1 MKLSRMQLHITSGNI
16 QAKDS
21 PNMKFMDTQI
31 IVTVVLIGI
40 IAGMLSGLVGIGG
53 GLVIVPA
60 LVYFLGMSQHSA
72 QGTSLALILLPV
84 GILAVLSY
92 YKQGHIDMKIVGL
105 LAIGFVVGSYF
116 GSKIALGL
124 PQETIRKIFAVL
136 MILVAV
142 KMIFFDSRKPNKTTS
157 SGTELKKNG

>member
-1 MKLSRMQLHITSGNI
+1 MI
-16 QAKDS
+16 QKKV
-21 PNMKFMDTQI
+21 NMDTQL
-31 IVTVVLIGI
+31 VLIVILIGV

-92 YKQGHIDMKIVGL
+92 YKQGHVDMKVVGL
-105 LAIGFVVGSYF
+105 LAVGFVAGSYF
-116 GSKIALGL
+116 GSKIALSL
-124 PQETIRKIFAVL
+124 SQEAVKKIFAVL
-136 MILVAV
+136 MILV
-142 KMIFFDSRKPNKTTS
+142 
-157 SGTELKKNG
+157 

>member
-1 MKLSRMQLHITSGNI
+1 MI
-16 QAKDS
+16 QKKV
-21 PNMKFMDTQI
+21 NMDTQL
-31 IVTVVLIGI
+31 VLIVILIGV

-92 YKQGHIDMKIVGL
+92 YKQGHIDVKIVGL
-105 LAIGFVVGSYF
+105 LAVGFVAGSYF
-116 GSKIALGL
+116 GSKIALSL
-124 PQETIRKIFAVL
+124 SQEAVKKIFAVL

-142 KMIFFDSRKPNKTTS
+142 KMIFFDAKKEAKPV
-157 SGTELKKNG
+157 GVELKSKG